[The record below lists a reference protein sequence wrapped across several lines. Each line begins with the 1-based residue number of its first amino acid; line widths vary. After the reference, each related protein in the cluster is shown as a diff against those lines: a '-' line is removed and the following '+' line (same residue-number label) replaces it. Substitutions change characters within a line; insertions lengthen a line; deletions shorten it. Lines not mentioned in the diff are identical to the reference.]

1 MKQKVITFL
10 TISFPFL
17 ITLVLWRLS
26 CPFINPAGIL
36 AIIPIFYCSFIR
48 PVPYFTV
55 YALLFCFLLDYKFG
69 TVLIW
74 TIFYCIYYVVINIQT
89 FIDLSHTNKN
99 GLFAFMTFL
108 APVILFIML
117 HHIGWTSIITSILT
131 FSVLCAMYIPTTF
144 LIKAVKND

>member
-74 TIFYCIYYVVINIQT
+74 TIFYCIYYVVVNIQT

-99 GLFAFMTFL
+99 GLFA
-108 APVILFIML
+108 
-117 HHIGWTSIITSILT
+117 
-131 FSVLCAMYIPTTF
+131 
-144 LIKAVKND
+144 K

>member
-1 MKQKVITFL
+1 MKQNIINFL
-10 TISFPFL
+10 QKSFPFV

-26 CPFINPAGIL
+26 CSFINPAGVL

-74 TIFYCIYYVVINIQT
+74 TIFYCIYYVIINVQT
-89 FIDLSHTNKN
+89 FIDLGHTNRN
-99 GLFAFMTFL
+99 GLFAFMGFIG
-108 APVILFIML
+108 PIIFFIML
-117 HHIGWTSIITSILT
+117 HHVGMSSIFTSLLMFFI
-131 FSVLCAMYIPTTF
+131 LCAIYIPVTF